1 MYKKCYASRIKNNKY
16 KIHLWDDIGY
26 DEIVW
31 YDTAYEQ
38 NKDGK
43 YTGVDGVKLSKTTK
57 VFSGIQTVYG
67 EISLDIYSRGRDM
80 QKTGIIGNRINLTS
94 ESTLMRAAYCLSQ
107 KEKPFEEIWNENLEG
122 FKIRSED
129 IEEN

>member
-43 YTGVDGVKLSKTTK
+43 YTGVDGVKLSKTTNWDRNDLGLYFQ
-57 VFSGIQTVYG
+57 VHRFV
-67 EISLDIYSRGRDM
+67 
-80 QKTGIIGNRINLTS
+80 N
-94 ESTLMRAAYCLSQ
+94 
-107 KEKPFEEIWNENLEG
+107 NE
-122 FKIRSED
+122 
-129 IEEN
+129 